1 MGTNFDIDDPAEFSN
16 FELDSD
22 GNIFVN
28 FNGKRLKI
36 RGAFISDLNIESQIN
51 EPLFYHS
58 ERIFTPSRNSLPTFT
73 MKCESFEVIGEAEY
87 TKSANPIWSNVFN

>member
-1 MGTNFDIDDPAEFSN
+1 MGTNFDLGDPAEFSN
-16 FELDSD
+16 FKLDSD
-22 GNIFVN
+22 GSILVN

-36 RGAFISDLNIESQIN
+36 RGAFISNLEIEPQIN
-51 EPLFYHS
+51 EVLFRS

-87 TKSANPIWSNVFN
+87 TKSANPIWSNIFN

>member
-1 MGTNFDIDDPAEFSN
+1 MGTNFDLGEPAEFSN

-22 GNIFVN
+22 GNILVN

-36 RGAFISDLNIESQIN
+36 RGAFISNLSVEPQIY
-51 EPLFYHS
+51 EASFHS

-73 MKCESFEVIGEAEY
+73 MKCEGFEIIGDAEY
-87 TKSANPIWSNVFN
+87 TQRINPVWSNVFN

>member
-1 MGTNFDIDDPAEFSN
+1 MGTNFDLGDPAEFSN

-22 GNIFVN
+22 GSILVN

-36 RGAFISDLNIESQIN
+36 RGAFISNLSVEPQIN
-51 EPLFYHS
+51 EVLFRS
-58 ERIFTPSRNSLPTFT
+58 ERIFSPSKSSLPTFI

-87 TKSANPIWSNVFN
+87 TKSTNPIWSDVFN

>member
-1 MGTNFDIDDPAEFSN
+1 MGTNFDIGDPAEFSN

-22 GNIFVN
+22 GNILVN

-36 RGAFISDLNIESQIN
+36 KGAFISNLSVEPQIY
-51 EPLFYHS
+51 ETSFHS

-87 TKSANPIWSNVFN
+87 TKSTNPIWSNVFN

>member
-1 MGTNFDIDDPAEFSN
+1 MGTNFDVGDPAEFSN

-22 GNIFVN
+22 GNILVN

-36 RGAFISDLNIESQIN
+36 KGAFISNLSVEPQVN
-51 EPLFYHS
+51 EVLFHS
-58 ERIFTPSRNSLPTFT
+58 ERIFTPSRNSLPTFI
-73 MKCESFEVIGEAEY
+73 MKCEGFEIIGDAEY